1 MMYSDIV
8 IPSEGDGSTFTLVGH
23 GYYRGIRLAGLHW
36 RAFAFAVDAALVLA
50 AWLLGALLMAGYEA
64 MAVRTTTN
72 HGTIEGIVSFI
83 AEALPWAVLILN
95 AVVMQSRTG
104 QTFGKLLFGMVLV
117 SPKVDP
123 MNVAVAYYAL
133 PHPAMVAFRT
143 ALHVIDLFLLLGVFS
158 ILLSNRRESLADKAC
173 NTLVLRPH
181 DLNAITIHEGLIGAR
196 DR

>member
-1 MMYSDIV
+1 MMYADIV
-8 IPSEGDGSTFTLVGH
+8 VPSEGDGSTFTLVGR
-23 GYYRGIRLAGLHW
+23 GYYRGTRLAGLHW
-36 RAFAFAVDAALVLA
+36 RLLAFTVDALLVLV
-50 AWLLGALLMAGYEA
+50 AWLLGRLIMAGYEA
-64 MAVRTTTN
+64 FAVRTTTN
-72 HGTIEGIVSFI
+72 FGLLEFVLSFI

-104 QTFGKLLFGMVLV
+104 QTFGKLLFGMIVV

-181 DLNAITIHEGLIGAR
+181 DLTAIEIHEGLIGAR